1 LYTDAYLLSAVLLA
15 ALLPSAPGAP
25 VENITTESVEDGP
38 SGEEVEAPQMLSAD
52 PVWYSMLGPTE
63 GHQKEFEAEFQS
75 GIKFTSL
82 EQYKIPSIPE
92 KTFPFDACLHRL
104 VEGLNNYTVL
114 LRHVEREYPNNLI
127 LLAAK
132 SHSRHLISLIKG
144 KMRHSERVTALT
156 SSQQEQLLRDIEND
170 TTFHSR
176 ITAHSILRQFRNFLV
191 DGKRAICQ
199 REMKKCG
206 HRCAAESAVTAFT
219 VFCSC

>member
-1 LYTDAYLLSAVLLA
+1 TDAYLLSAVLLA

-63 GHQKEFEAEFQS
+63 GHQKEVKALFS
-75 GIKFTSL
+75 KNFTELQKCLSSFNM
-82 EQYKIPSIPE
+82 E
-92 KTFPFDACLHRL
+92 ACLHRL

-132 SHSRHLISLIKG
+132 SHMIYTTVTSATQ
-144 KMRHSERVTALT
+144 MRHSERVTALT

-199 REMKKCG
+199 REMKKI
-206 HRCAAESAVTAFT
+206 EDFKKNPVNIM
-219 VFCSC
+219 